1 MTLEAKGSARLL
13 TETGSGSEKRASSS
27 SCTSK
32 AVVSS
37 VLFSLAAASAF
48 CLGAATKVYGF
59 IHAFICSTLWLWCT
73 LCPYSCSCSCSCTAT
88 SLQWQEMK
96 GGITEGPVTYAA
108 MSARPTWS
116 QNIPQGPT
124 ALAPPAHELSQVW
137 CAVQLQQT
145 RQDAQQD
152 LTVGKGSV
160 GLVWGNPKTLPQSL
174 LHCTRA
180 TSAVLRAT
188 SAVLR
193 ACASAVSLT
202 KS

>member
-1 MTLEAKGSARLL
+1 M
-13 TETGSGSEKRASSS
+13 
-27 SCTSK
+27 
-32 AVVSS
+32 
-37 VLFSLAAASAF
+37 
-48 CLGAATKVYGF
+48 
-59 IHAFICSTLWLWCT
+59 I
-73 LCPYSCSCSCSCTAT
+73 PYSCSCSCAAT

-96 GGITEGPVTYAA
+96 GGITEGPITYAA
-108 MSARPTWS
+108 MSARPTWP

-160 GLVWGNPKTLPQSL
+160 GLVWGNPKTLPQCL

-180 TSAVLRAT
+180 TKSKTQNRMGHYTVYVKSCKT
-188 SAVLR
+188 SEGGL
-193 ACASAVSLT
+193 SSLYQPPLQLGRGST
-202 KS
+202 PELGTNCHVEVFGYGTTLLWCFNDKDQQKEC